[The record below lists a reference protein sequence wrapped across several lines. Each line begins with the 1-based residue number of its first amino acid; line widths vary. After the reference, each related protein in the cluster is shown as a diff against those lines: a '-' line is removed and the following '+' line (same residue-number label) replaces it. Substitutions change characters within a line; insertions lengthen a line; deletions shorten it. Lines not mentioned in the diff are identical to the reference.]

1 MLVVLLFPIYAQ
13 SGLKQIN
20 IDVFEESVVKGES
33 YTIGEIAN
41 INGYDVELTKQ
52 ISEILVGPSPR
63 PGKSLRVNQAFI
75 NARLR
80 KYKSS
85 YEININVPQNS
96 LISRASLRVK
106 AKDILSLV
114 EEQIKTNPVLADK
127 NYQLVGSLRDVFL
140 PTGTLDYK
148 ISSGNIGSNP
158 PPVISYQIELSIDGV
173 RKRIQSMMFKR
184 QNQVVAVPP
193 KQLNNGYDEDE
204 NNFSEQGFSVTNSQA
219 NLNTVRKNNRQ
230 KALSTAN
237 LNATSH
243 TNTGL
248 PDQQGFVIKSGTRM
262 RLVFSKGNMNLV
274 SEGITTRHARIGDI
288 IELINV
294 QSSKRIAAKIISPT
308 EATIL

>member
-248 PDQQGFVIKSGTRM
+248 SDQQGFVIKSGTRM
-262 RLVFSKGNMNLV
+262 KLVFSKGNMNLV